1 MATAARFSAG
11 TGSLAGSRVNAAQ
24 RSAIFR
30 RVGWSKGQI
39 IPLDYNTPA
48 IDETAGTRNK

>member
-11 TGSLAGSRVNAAQ
+11 SGSLAAARVNAAQ

-30 RVGWSKGQI
+30 LVVSANGQL
-39 IPLDYNTPA
+39 IPLDYNTSA
-48 IDETAGTRNK
+48 FDEMTSRT